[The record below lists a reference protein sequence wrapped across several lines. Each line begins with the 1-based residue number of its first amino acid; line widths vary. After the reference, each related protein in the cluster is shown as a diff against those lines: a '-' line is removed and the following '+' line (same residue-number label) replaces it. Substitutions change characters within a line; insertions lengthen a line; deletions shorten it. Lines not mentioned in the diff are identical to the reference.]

1 MRALIQIA
9 ALLGTLLLA
18 GCSGPPADLGKDKP
32 AEIAGLTA
40 EIMSLGEGID
50 PEEAA
55 RAAEIGILY
64 PGVLATEYEIEDPP
78 LIHNFKVNRGIK
90 PRGLCREWADDMEA
104 RLATE
109 NFRTLSL
116 HRAIAN
122 ADNPLLID
130 HSTVIVSRKGDA
142 WDEGVVM
149 DPWRYGGTLF
159 WAKVKDDTRYPWRA
173 RQDVFAERREW
184 RETRGEAV
192 AN

>member
-1 MRALIQIA
+1 MRFLLSLIALM
-9 ALLGTLLLA
+9 GTLLLS
-18 GCSGPPADLGKDKP
+18 GCGGPPEGLGQDKP

-40 EIMSLGEGID
+40 EILKLGPGID
-50 PEEAA
+50 PVEAR

-64 PGVLATEYEIEDPP
+64 PGELAIAYEIEDPP

-104 RLATE
+104 RLAVE
-109 NFRTLSL
+109 EFRTLTL

-130 HSTVIVSRKGDA
+130 HSTVVVSRAGDP
-142 WDEGVVM
+142 WDEGVVF

-159 WAKVKDDTRYPWRA
+159 WAPVAEDTRYPWRA
-173 RQDVFAERREW
+173 REDVFADRREW
-184 RETRGEAV
+184 RASRGATAE
-192 AN
+192 